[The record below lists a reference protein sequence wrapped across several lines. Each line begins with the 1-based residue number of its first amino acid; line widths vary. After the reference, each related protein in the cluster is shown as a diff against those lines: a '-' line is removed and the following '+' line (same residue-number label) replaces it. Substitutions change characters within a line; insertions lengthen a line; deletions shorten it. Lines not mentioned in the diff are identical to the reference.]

1 MSGPVALCGWSG
13 CCGGGDRRA
22 AGALGRAAPGA
33 FGSFC
38 RLGLCMSKQTLA
50 KKLEHLG

>member
-1 MSGPVALCGWSG
+1 MSEAVALCSWSG

-22 AGALGRAAPGA
+22 AVALGRAAPGTL
-33 FGSFC
+33 GSFC
-38 RLGLCMSKQTLA
+38 RLGLCTSKQTLA